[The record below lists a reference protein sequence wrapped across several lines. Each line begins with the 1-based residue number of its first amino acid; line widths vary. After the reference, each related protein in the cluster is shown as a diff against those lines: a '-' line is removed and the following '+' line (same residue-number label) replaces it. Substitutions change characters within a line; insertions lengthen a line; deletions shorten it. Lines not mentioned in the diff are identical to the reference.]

1 MPTTRPYA
9 DCLAQ
14 ALALCG
20 VPDSNAVEVA
30 RIGILLNRR
39 AKQAYAESE
48 LWPRWLVVGEERIVS
63 EDGLLPYE
71 ESGLQ
76 DIGTVLRIHE
86 SQPFVSDPAGEY
98 TDWNAQSDGVQIT
111 GYVPAAAADQTS
123 FTIDLSGT
131 PYNTYSGDW
140 IYQGNHGS
148 LAFPYFSLFSG
159 GARVGTLFVSDELLN
174 PDIFASYEN
183 KWFFSAA
190 WPSPSVSDLLLRTYE
205 SEPSATPDLVTTW
218 TQMPG
223 NDAYTVT
230 FTDLATYSVFVT
242 YKAALSTAYGTGEGE
257 ESDVPEE
264 WFEFMATGGAGDFLC
279 SDKETENGLLLK
291 DEAQTDLDRQLAK
304 ISRQNGN
311 KAATRVLTHGG
322 MQAR

>member
-48 LWPRWLVVGEERIVS
+48 DWPRWLVTGEERRVS

-71 ESGLQ
+71 QIGFR
-76 DIGTVLRIHE
+76 DIGTIKRIHDAA
-86 SQPFVSDPAGEY
+86 PFKRTPAGEY
-98 TDWNAQSDGVQIT
+98 TDWVAQGDGVQIT
-111 GYVPAAAADQTS
+111 NFSGPAIAS
-123 FTIDLSGT
+123 MNVS
-131 PYNTYSGDW
+131 
-140 IYQGNHGS
+140 GS
-148 LAFPYFSLFSG
+148 LSPDATGDYLN
-159 GARVGTLFVSDELLN
+159 VGTEFAGEETGKPIYRFGSLTLEQYPAGAIIWNNTVWQLF
-174 PDIFASYEN
+174 
-183 KWFFSAA
+183 WF
-190 WPSPSVSDLLLRTYE
+190 E
-205 SEPSATPDLVTTW
+205 SESAVSLWNSFEDVATPDLVTTW
-218 TQMPG
+218 TPVVNAVGQP
-223 NDAYTVT
+223 TVT
-230 FTDLATYSVFVT
+230 PTDLYTAFVT
-242 YKAALSTAYGTGEGE
+242 YKLPLSVTYGTGDGE

-304 ISRQNGN
+304 ISRQNGS